1 MGGVSPKGQSEVNK
15 RDLVKVVMS
24 DITGMVM
31 LGLVTVSPRRQSEV
45 KSKRT
50 QVIRKRNQNRIFSV
64 SALPNNSFF
73 EFVSAELFF

>member
-1 MGGVSPKGQSEVNK
+1 MSPKGQSEVNK

-31 LGLVTVSPRRQSEV
+31 LGQVTVSPRRQSEV

-50 QVIRKRNQNRIFSV
+50 QVINPLSPHGYPPAPPMGGTGHSGPPRSTY
-64 SALPNNSFF
+64 
-73 EFVSAELFF
+73 